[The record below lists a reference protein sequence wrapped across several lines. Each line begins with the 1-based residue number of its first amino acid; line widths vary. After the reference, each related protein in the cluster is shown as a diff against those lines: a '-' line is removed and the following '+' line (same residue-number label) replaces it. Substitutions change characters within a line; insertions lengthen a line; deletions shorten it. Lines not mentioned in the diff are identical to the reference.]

1 MKKRVLLSIVITG
14 VAAGLSSQ
22 YWLYREPVE
31 VTFEAEGKGQ
41 TTFEIVLNKKDDDL
55 FSRNNKAKLEVNL
68 DTTSEITIPVYKAK
82 HPKRFKSMA
91 RQAFNPGGGGL
102 KLRNIKVDGH
112 LLDLNQFYVNFCTIK
127 IEKNS
132 ILLTDLTAFSQLFSK
147 EKLNIVPKLV
157 FDARVLTII
166 LILSYLLAYKLT
178 SYIADFKSVKNQSRI
193 EIVFLTVFFVLLIL
207 PALKIND
214 EIYSKAENR
223 KLAEYKPFITK
234 NEINYNFGQDF
245 NSWFSDRFFGRTS
258 IIHLYNKLRFLLT
271 GYIYNQG
278 EYYYNKKTQWA
289 FSTGWHSIGCL
300 NKNFPVYEKNIK
312 KLEDFCQKNGIK
324 LYIVLAPVKGE
335 VYPEAIYPF
344 KLTFN
349 NGEQF
354 EKYIN
359 TSFGRQIATYP
370 LKEMQD
376 AAQKE
381 YAFPQ
386 GDPHW
391 SEYGAYSAYKVLMHN
406 IKKDFPDIKILND
419 DDFNIEK
426 KKLTRTDY
434 PGTYFNK
441 GHEYNTM
448 RISIKHNNSLYP
460 SYESKFA
467 DKLSLTN
474 RNSHSA
480 SDSHYPYGNP
490 QKTYIIG
497 SSFSENLYLF
507 LRYTFKEVKKRRINN
522 SFEPPEFKMS
532 RWEKEILEFKPDI
545 MIIVIQSN
553 GIKAFSELYGGEK

>member
-22 YWLYREPVE
+22 YWLYREPVN

-82 HPKRFKSMA
+82 HPKRFQIIA
-91 RQAFNPGGGGL
+91 RQAFQPGGGGL

-245 NSWFSDRFFGRTS
+245 NNWFSDRFFGRTS
-258 IIHLYNKLRFLLT
+258 IIHLYNKLRFLLI

-289 FSTGWHSIGCL
+289 FSTGWHSTGCL

-448 RISIKHNNSLYP
+448 RISIKHNNTLYP
-460 SYESKFA
+460 SYESKFS
-467 DKLSLTN
+467 DKLQIVTHDS
-474 RNSHSA
+474 RASA
-480 SDSHYPYGNP
+480 DSFFPYGNP
-490 QKTYIIG
+490 EKAYIIG
-497 SSFSENLYLF
+497 TSFSENLYLF

>member
-14 VAAGLSSQ
+14 IAAGLSSP
-22 YWLYREPVE
+22 YWLYREPVN

-68 DTTSEITIPVYKAK
+68 DTTSEITIPVYKVK
-82 HPKRFKSMA
+82 HPKRFQIIA
-91 RQAFNPGGGGL
+91 RQDFQEGGGGL
-102 KLRNIKVDGH
+102 RLRNIKVGGH
-112 LLDLNQFYVNFCTIK
+112 TLDLKQFYANSCSFKVD
-127 IEKNS
+127 KNS
-132 ILLTDLTAFSQLFSK
+132 ILITDLTNFSQLFSK
-147 EKLNIVPKLV
+147 EKLNIVPKPV
-157 FDARVLTII
+157 FDAKVLTII

-178 SYIADFKSVKNQSRI
+178 SYAADFKSVKNKSRI
-193 EIVFLTVFFVLLIL
+193 EILFLTVFFVLLIL

-234 NEINYNFGQDF
+234 NEINYNFGNDF

-258 IIHLYNKLRFLLT
+258 IIHMYNKLRFLLT

-289 FSTGWHSIGCL
+289 FSTGWNSTGNL
-300 NKNFPVYEKNIK
+300 RKNFPVYEKNIK
-312 KLEDFCQKNGIK
+312 NLEDFCNRNGIK
-324 LYIVLAPVKGE
+324 LYIVIAPVKGE
-335 VYPEAIYPF
+335 VYPDAIYPY
-344 KLTFN
+344 KIKFN
-349 NGEQF
+349 TGKKF
-354 EKYIN
+354 EEYIN
-359 TSFGRQIATYP
+359 KSSGREMVTYP
-370 LKEMQD
+370 LEKMQED
-376 AAQKE
+376 AKKE

-391 SEYGAYSAYKVLMHN
+391 SEYGAYSAYKILMQN

-448 RISIKHNNSLYP
+448 RISIKNNNTLYP

-467 DKLSLTN
+467 DKLQIVTQ
-474 RNSHSA
+474 NSRASA
-480 SDSHYPYGNP
+480 DSFFPYGNP
-490 QKTYIIG
+490 EKAYIIG
-497 SSFSENLYLF
+497 TSFSENLYLF

-553 GIKAFSELYGGEK
+553 GINIFSELYRGGK